1 MWWITGPR
9 DANATVNGDCN
20 AKVAQNQALVSILPN
35 PGHLPMGLLTRSVKK
50 DVVFVFEPTVV
61 GVKCQP
67 STEAADFFGS
77 CTGCFLIQKPGI
89 STMIMILDLDRLYD
103 VWTINP

>member
-1 MWWITGPR
+1 MTGAR

-61 GVKCQP
+61 RVNVNHQQRQP
-67 STEAADFFGS
+67 IFFGS
-77 CTGCFLIQKPGI
+77 CTGFLFIQKPGV
-89 STMIMILDLDRLYD
+89 STMNDYKHDLSGFL
-103 VWTINP
+103 